1 MERIYSKTNDIE
13 IPAASSA
20 TGSSWDIS
28 WTHPGESQYVIE
40 YIAVRFTMRSGNG
53 YKVRATEVQGGNY
66 TQRLPSKSGS
76 AAVGDT
82 ITVPFT
88 DSRAWENKTSG
99 SFQITFYKVGGFYTR
114 YNDIKLVIVYK
125 DVATQSQVYVQP
137 ATAGEP
143 QVVTLSNT
151 DQGVYHTVRW
161 QYAES
166 SGTWAVDSG
175 VITIPA
181 ANRSPSWAVPENLVA
196 AVFRAEPNSAIHMG
210 QVTVETFSAG
220 GTSVGSQTVDAKLY
234 LPENDTTR
242 PSITAQSMSISHDT
256 TAQAIRTE
264 PRYADST
271 VQGHSTAAYSV
282 SAQGYEG
289 AGIAQIQILLPEG
302 GTAAELS
309 QSGSTYTGTRS
320 SVIRTAG
327 NIAIGIRVIDTR
339 GFVREVAQQWTLQG
353 VLAYQDPII
362 TSLQAIRCN
371 QQGNAAEDG
380 TFVWVEA
387 AAVVAEISSG
397 MTLRAAVREKG
408 SDTDIATGTIQ
419 NGSIVLG
426 GGHLAETLSY
436 VITVTVEDDFGLTG
450 EASIEIGTG
459 IMTISRMAGGK
470 GVAFG
475 KMAERYGVE
484 ISESWPFYCHGQEI
498 VRLILD
504 IAHPVGSSLESEDAG
519 FNPNEKW
526 PWTIWTENS
535 GKWTR
540 GV

>member
-1 MERIYSKTNDIE
+1 MIQEITRNNVILPTGSDTYRWETIRWTHAGTASYVLERIELQFVD
-13 IPAASSA
+13 
-20 TGSSWDIS
+20 G
-28 WTHPGESQYVIE
+28 Q
-40 YIAVRFTMRSGNG
+40 GNG
-53 YKVRATEVQGGNY
+53 YNVYVYETVSGTNHSVANRTGNSSQGQ
-66 TQRLPSKSGS
+66 TVTLVLGS
-76 AAVGDT
+76 Q
-82 ITVPFT
+82 
-88 DSRAWENKTSG
+88 AWEEKTSG
-99 SFQITFYKVGGFYTR
+99 ILNVLFRARSYRTV
-114 YNDIKLVIVYK
+114 YNDISLRFVYK
-125 DVATQSQVYVQP
+125 DIATQSLVYVQP

-143 QVVTLSNT
+143 QVVTLSNQ
-151 DQGVYHTVRW
+151 DQTVYHTVRW

-181 ANRSPSWAVPENLVA
+181 ANRSPSWAVPETLVA

-234 LPENDTTR
+234 LPETDTTR
-242 PSITAQSMSISHDT
+242 PSITGTPVQSITHDP
-256 TAQAIRTE
+256 TAQAIRATTGHE
-264 PRYADST
+264 DD
-271 VQGHSTAAYSV
+271 VIQNHSTAAYSV

-302 GTAAELS
+302 ATAATLT

-397 MTLRAAVREKG
+397 MTLTAAVREKG

-484 ISESWPFYCHGQEI
+484 ISESWPFYTHGQEI

-504 IAHPVGSSLESEDAG
+504 IAHPVGSSMESADAG

-526 PWTIWTENS
+526 PWTIWAENS